1 MRPSLS
7 ADRGFNSAAL
17 QLSDLFGQSVTIGL
31 GGVLVALLG
40 PAAGWTPLNALLIAL
55 CLVGAWLVSRRAS

>member
-1 MRPSLS
+1 
-7 ADRGFNSAAL
+7 
-17 QLSDLFGQSVTIGL
+17 VTIGL